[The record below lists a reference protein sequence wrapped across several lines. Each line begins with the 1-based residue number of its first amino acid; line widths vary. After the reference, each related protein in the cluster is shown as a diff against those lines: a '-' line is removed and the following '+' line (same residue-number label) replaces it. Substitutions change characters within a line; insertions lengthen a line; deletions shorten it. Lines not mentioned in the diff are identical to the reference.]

1 MLNILEK
8 TAEILARAS
17 SIIARLMV
25 LFIAAI
31 LFVQVILRYVFL
43 YSLPWPEEASRYLMI
58 WAVMLGGSLLVKDEQ
73 LVAVDF
79 LDKIWNPKLIVY
91 RNLLFRLLLAV
102 LLVALFWYGVDL
114 ATFSLNR
121 TTTALQISW
130 FWPYLAIPVGAALM
144 LFHMIVLALRDLLRG
159 PPEDQKP
166 TILRAEI

>member
-1 MLNILEK
+1 MLNFLEK
-8 TAEILARAS
+8 TADFLGWMS
-17 SIIARLMV
+17 SVVARLMIF
-25 LFIAAI
+25 FIAII
-31 LFVQVILRYVFL
+31 LFVQVILRYVFS

-79 LDKIWNPKLIVY
+79 LDKLWSPKLIVF
-91 RNLLFRLLLAV
+91 RNLLFRLLLSI
-102 LLVALFWYGVDL
+102 LLMALFWYGVDL

-144 LFHMIVLALRDLLRG
+144 LFHMLVLALRDLLRG
-159 PPEDQKP
+159 PPKDNTP
-166 TILRAEI
+166 TILRAET